1 MIEKVQ
7 NTSPRLPE
15 LIMQSL
21 ISAIQSGD
29 IQVGTELPSERDLAD
44 SLGVGRGSLRE
55 CLAILEFVGAI
66 ESSGNRKML
75 LRDADYIQKVR
86 TWIASASDQSSG
98 QTFNE
103 FRRVIEVGIVELAC
117 QRATEKDMK
126 AIELAIEHL
135 ETMPANYMND
145 VEFHDALAVA
155 SHNSMLASTIHLV
168 NNLIADVRIRF
179 WDLPD
184 YQERT
189 MQSHRAIYEAVKAR
203 DAVRAQL
210 EMILHLNI
218 VKEFSEKYPDRSLG
232 KVDAPLPNV
241 DSVQ

>member
-1 MIEKVQ
+1 MALEKIHY
-7 NTSPRLPE
+7 SAPKIPE
-15 LIMQSL
+15 LIMEAL
-21 ISAIQSGD
+21 IKAIEGGT
-29 IQVGTELPSERDLAD
+29 IQVGREMPSERDLAEM
-44 SLGVGRGSLRE
+44 LGVGRGSLRE
-55 CLAILEFVGAI
+55 CFAILEFLGVI
-66 ESSGNRKML
+66 ENKGNRKIL
-75 LRDADYIQKVR
+75 LRNADYIQKIQS
-86 TWIASASDQSSG
+86 WISSANQLDSR

-117 QRATEKDMK
+117 QRATEQDMQSIES
-126 AIELAIEHL
+126 AIDKMAEQ
-135 ETMPANYMND
+135 PANYMND

-189 MQSHRAIYEAVKAR
+189 LKSHKAIYEAVKAR
-203 DAVRAQL
+203 DVTRAQL

-218 VKEFSEKYPDRSLG
+218 VQEFSERFPQRSSG
-232 KVDAPLPNV
+232 ESEAPLPNE
-241 DSVQ
+241 